1 MDSRVFSAYNLAR
14 GVLLN
19 SRLTMAD
26 SGNQPLKLLDIV
38 VSGMGMDPTTGLWL
52 TPLHGIPAV
61 PRVFPFDL
69 ICLDKDYRVVQTA
82 EMGPGIEF
90 PAIHSEI
97 ASALVLP
104 SDTLRSTKTASGDR
118 LIVCMATELEAL
130 LTSTY
135 TVSGQSKIPEPLA
148 PTPGVVLHSSEDS
161 RNATVMEFTRE
172 KPAAAAGPRIV
183 PDFENS
189 IHTAVAKTADN
200 PPVSEVDVAFTE
212 RVLPPLPSASHAQD
226 AVAVSRHPG
235 QFSPGPSMDVRE
247 AVFDFVRHIPAT
259 IVEHHIDPE
268 DLFSN
273 WVVSTAPVQASQLER
288 PPSPAAVPVPKPV
301 SSPRNGK
308 PNGSKATAPNR
319 STEPAELPP
328 TAAQEIAPSAVQP
341 KSRAVSAAS
350 DKPGSKS
357 KQNSQEKPKAA
368 AVSRLAIPQ
377 LPPANTFTAVP
388 YGMWQVSMPTA
399 VAPLATSGRPASPAA
414 PLVRSTGNKS
424 VEAKSGPAASHLAKL
439 APAPEKQSF
448 SAPQGETEPAARPSV
463 QDAESQTRTQDGSVR
478 TSGNLPPKETASA
491 PKPVMGAQDAP
502 EKHTPGDF
510 VASLQEKLQRVQ
522 QGKPDHTVPGPDELP
537 EKSSVATLPSATLV
551 NKQSVSISAPVQ
563 PLVPVSH
570 PTTSSKFLSQDTT
583 SSSSEPPKRRASVT
597 SNPAPQLRP
606 EKAEKAKVELYA
618 SSFRTRFKQWLNP
631 MATPSDRRRNG
642 RRYVPGM
649 VAHYF
654 TGGAPKPH
662 EVADISMTGMY
673 LLTEDRWMPGTMIQM
688 TLQKP
693 CARGERKQSINV
705 LSRIVRRGS
714 DGVAAEFVMAET
726 LSRVSHDIQPSQA
739 TDKFA
744 LARFL

>member
-104 SDTLRSTKTASGDR
+104 SDTLRSTKTASG
-118 LIVCMATELEAL
+118 
-130 LTSTY
+130 
-135 TVSGQSKIPEPLA
+135 QSKIPEPLA

-212 RVLPPLPSASHAQD
+212 RVLPPLPSASHSQD

-308 PNGSKATAPNR
+308 P
-319 STEPAELPP
+319 
-328 TAAQEIAPSAVQP
+328 
-341 KSRAVSAAS
+341 
-350 DKPGSKS
+350 
-357 KQNSQEKPKAA
+357 
-368 AVSRLAIPQ
+368 
-377 LPPANTFTAVP
+377 
-388 YGMWQVSMPTA
+388 
-399 VAPLATSGRPASPAA
+399 
-414 PLVRSTGNKS
+414 
-424 VEAKSGPAASHLAKL
+424 
-439 APAPEKQSF
+439 
-448 SAPQGETEPAARPSV
+448 
-463 QDAESQTRTQDGSVR
+463 
-478 TSGNLPPKETASA
+478 
-491 PKPVMGAQDAP
+491 
-502 EKHTPGDF
+502 
-510 VASLQEKLQRVQ
+510 
-522 QGKPDHTVPGPDELP
+522 
-537 EKSSVATLPSATLV
+537 
-551 NKQSVSISAPVQ
+551 
-563 PLVPVSH
+563 
-570 PTTSSKFLSQDTT
+570 
-583 SSSSEPPKRRASVT
+583 
-597 SNPAPQLRP
+597 
-606 EKAEKAKVELYA
+606 
-618 SSFRTRFKQWLNP
+618 
-631 MATPSDRRRNG
+631 
-642 RRYVPGM
+642 
-649 VAHYF
+649 
-654 TGGAPKPH
+654 
-662 EVADISMTGMY
+662 
-673 LLTEDRWMPGTMIQM
+673 
-688 TLQKP
+688 
-693 CARGERKQSINV
+693 
-705 LSRIVRRGS
+705 
-714 DGVAAEFVMAET
+714 
-726 LSRVSHDIQPSQA
+726 
-739 TDKFA
+739 
-744 LARFL
+744 